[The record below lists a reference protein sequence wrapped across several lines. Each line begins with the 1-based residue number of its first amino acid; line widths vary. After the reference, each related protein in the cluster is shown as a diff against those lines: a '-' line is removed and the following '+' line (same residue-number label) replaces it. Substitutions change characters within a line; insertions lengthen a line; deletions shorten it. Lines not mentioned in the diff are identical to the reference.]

1 MKLHLDQSNATYQIQ
16 SVNSH
21 SVTINN
27 KVYSHNLI
35 LMPEY
40 LSDWAVDSFDNLNI
54 EHFKRLRALQPEMI
68 LLGTGSKIRFPA
80 PELLAPLM
88 EARIGIEVMDM
99 QAACRTYSILMT
111 EGRTVAVAL
120 LFE

>member
-27 KVYSHNLI
+27 QVYSHSLI

-54 EHFKRLRALQPEMI
+54 EHFKRLRALQPEI
-68 LLGTGSKIRFPA
+68 VLLGTGSKIRFPA

-88 EARIGIEVMDM
+88 EARIGIEVMDRS
-99 QAACRTYSILMT
+99 AACRTYSILVT
-111 EGRTVAVAL
+111 EGRAVAAAL